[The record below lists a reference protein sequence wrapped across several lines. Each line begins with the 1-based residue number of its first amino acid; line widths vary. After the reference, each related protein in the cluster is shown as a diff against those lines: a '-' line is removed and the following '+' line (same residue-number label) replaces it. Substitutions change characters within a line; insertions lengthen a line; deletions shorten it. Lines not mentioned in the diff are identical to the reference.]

1 MTNEEENAKKKSKLK
16 PKENF
21 DKKTHINL
29 Y

>member
-16 PKENF
+16 QKENL
-21 DKKTHINL
+21 DKKTHKNL